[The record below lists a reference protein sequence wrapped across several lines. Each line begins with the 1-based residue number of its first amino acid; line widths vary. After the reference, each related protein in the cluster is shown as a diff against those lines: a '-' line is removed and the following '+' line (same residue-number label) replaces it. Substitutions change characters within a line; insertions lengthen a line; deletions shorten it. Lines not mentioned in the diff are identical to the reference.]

1 MWFTTL
7 KQRGVSYGSLKTL
20 PFVSRPG
27 RDVTSLEQLET
38 APVDAKGSIDG
49 FTKLSSSG
57 ITIKFQVAP
66 CASRQPITWPALRF
80 RDMVVQEFEHGE
92 QVFFRPCGD
101 GGLHRPPICRNNP
114 GIVTAASQVL
124 LEIALRL
131 ELIKLHFENA
141 PQLCQTKETP
151 GRRSDRVTD
160 RGIGDCP
167 GGSSALGRGR
177 RLQ

>member
-1 MWFTTL
+1 VWFTTL
-7 KQRGVSYGSLKTL
+7 KQRGVSYGSLKAL

-38 APVDAKGSIDG
+38 APVDAKRPIDG

-114 GIVTAASQVL
+114 GIVTAASQIL

-131 ELIKLHFENA
+131 QLIKLHFENA
-141 PQLCQTKETP
+141 PQLNETKGAP
-151 GRRSDRVTD
+151 GQRSHRVTD
-160 RGIGDCP
+160 RGVGDCT
-167 GGSSALGRGR
+167 G
-177 RLQ
+177 Q